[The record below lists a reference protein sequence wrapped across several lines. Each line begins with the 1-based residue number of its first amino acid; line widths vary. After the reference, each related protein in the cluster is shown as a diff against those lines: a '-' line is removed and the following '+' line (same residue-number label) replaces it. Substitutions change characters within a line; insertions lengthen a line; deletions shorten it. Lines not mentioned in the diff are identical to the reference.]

1 MSEADMM
8 MDEGMALMEN
18 KEEEPP
24 KKLTLNELAIE
35 EEGCL
40 CCCCICHCSVKET
53 KDLACCGC
61 FPIKCGVVTI
71 GILTIALFAAIFAE
85 VFYCLLNEQFAWWYV
100 LVAVILLV
108 PFFIGV
114 SFFIS
119 YYAEET
125 DSSRSKL
132 FVSCQFVIYSSC
144 ALGIWNT
151 CYLLWCYK
159 FEDVSIGS
167 PDQGYYKQ
175 TKKSYIVWSL
185 FLAVAIS
192 FLWAYF
198 LCVCRTYSNSLKS
211 EEQLEKER
219 LEQIEKDK
227 LGPFGVKL
235 PEIPKVPGVGKKDDE
250 MMMDAAMMEEA
261 M

>member
-1 MSEADMM
+1 M
-8 MDEGMALMEN
+8 
-18 KEEEPP
+18 
-24 KKLTLNELAIE
+24 
-35 EEGCL
+35 
-40 CCCCICHCSVKET
+40 
-53 KDLACCGC
+53 
-61 FPIKCGVVTI
+61 
-71 GILTIALFAAIFAE
+71 
-85 VFYCLLNEQFAWWYV
+85 
-100 LVAVILLV
+100 

-114 SFFIS
+114 CFFIS

-159 FEDVSIGS
+159 YEDVSIGS

-175 TKKSYIVWSL
+175 TKKSFIVWSL

-211 EEQLEKER
+211 EEQLEQER

-250 MMMDAAMMEEA
+250 MMMDAPEMMEEA

>member
-1 MSEADMM
+1 MSDAGM
-8 MDEGMALMEN
+8 MDEGMALMEE
-18 KEEEPP
+18 KQEEAP
-24 KKLTLNELAIE
+24 KKLTLEELTE
-35 EEGCL
+35 KEEGCL

-71 GILTIALFAAIFAE
+71 GILTILLFAAIFVE

-108 PFFIGV
+108 PFFIG
-114 SFFIS
+114 
-119 YYAEET
+119 A
-125 DSSRSKL
+125 
-132 FVSCQFVIYSSC
+132 
-144 ALGIWNT
+144 WNT

-159 FEDVSIGS
+159 YEDVSIGS

-175 TKKSYIVWSL
+175 TKKSFIVWSL
-185 FLAVAIS
+185 FLATAIS

-211 EEQLEKER
+211 PEQLEKER

-227 LGPFGVKL
+227 NGPFGFKPSL
-235 PEIPKVPGVGKKDDE
+235 SAPGLGGFGKKDEEGMD
-250 MMMDAAMMEEA
+250 MMMDAPMEEA

>member
-1 MSEADMM
+1 M
-8 MDEGMALMEN
+8 G
-18 KEEEPP
+18 EEPP
-24 KKLTLNELAIE
+24 KRLTLDELAIE

-71 GILTIALFAAIFAE
+71 GILTILLFTALFIE
-85 VFYCLLNEQFAWWYV
+85 VFWCLLNEQFAWWYV

-114 SFFIS
+114 CFFIS
-119 YYAEET
+119 YYAEDT

-132 FVSCQFVIYSSC
+132 FVSCQFVIISSC
-144 ALGIWNT
+144 
-151 CYLLWCYK
+151 
-159 FEDVSIGS
+159 
-167 PDQGYYKQ
+167 
-175 TKKSYIVWSL
+175 
-185 FLAVAIS
+185 
-192 FLWAYF
+192 LWAYF

-211 EEQLEKER
+211 EEQLEKEG
-219 LEQIEKDK
+219 LEQLEKDK
-227 LGPFGVKL
+227 NGPFGFKVPV
-235 PEIPKVPGVGKKDDE
+235 PEMKVPGVGKKDDE
-250 MMMDAAMMEEA
+250 MMGDMMDAPMEEA

>member
-1 MSEADMM
+1 MQ
-8 MDEGMALMEN
+8 
-18 KEEEPP
+18 EEQPP
-24 KKLTLNELAIE
+24 KKLTLDELTLE

-53 KDLACCGC
+53 KDLKCCGC

-71 GILTIALFAAIFAE
+71 GILTIALFTALFIQ
-85 VFYCLLNEQFAWWYV
+85 VFWCLLNEQFTWWYV

-114 SFFIS
+114 CFFIS
-119 YYAEET
+119 YYAEDS

-144 ALGIWNT
+144 LLATWNT

-159 FEDVSIGS
+159 YDDVSIGS

-175 TKKSYIVWSL
+175 TKKSFIVWSL
-185 FLAVAIS
+185 FLATAFS

-198 LCVCRTYSNSLKS
+198 LCVCRNYSNALKS
-211 EEQLEKER
+211 PEQLEKER
-219 LEQIEKDK
+219 LEEEEKAK
-227 LGPFGVKL
+227 NSWLKVPEVKM
-235 PEIPKVPGVGKKDDE
+235 PKVPGVGKDGDMME
-250 MMMDAAMMEEA
+250 GDMMMDPPMEEA

>member
-1 MSEADMM
+1 MSEEMM
-8 MDEGMALMEN
+8 MNEEGMALME
-18 KEEEPP
+18 EGAAESAP
-24 KKLTLNELAIE
+24 KKLTLDELTE
-35 EEGCL
+35 QEEGCL

-53 KDLACCGC
+53 KDLGCCGC

-71 GILTIALFAAIFAE
+71 GITTIALFTAIFAE
-85 VFYCLLNEQFAWWYV
+85 VFYCLLNDQFAWWYV

-114 SFFIS
+114 CFFIS
-119 YYAEET
+119 YYAEDT

-159 FEDVSIGS
+159 YEDVSIGS

-175 TKKSYIVWSL
+175 TKKSFIVWSL
-185 FLAVAIS
+185 FLATAIS

-198 LCVCRTYSNSLKS
+198 LCVCRNYSQALKS
-211 EEQLEKER
+211 DEQK
-219 LEQIEKDK
+219 EKDRLQAIEDAK
-227 LGPFGVKL
+227 KPAFGIKL
-235 PEIPKVPGVGKKDDE
+235 PEVPLPGKKDD
-250 MMMDAAMMEEA
+250 MMMAEGDAAPME

>member
-1 MSEADMM
+1 
-8 MDEGMALMEN
+8 
-18 KEEEPP
+18 
-24 KKLTLNELAIE
+24 LN
-35 EEGCL
+35 
-40 CCCCICHCSVKET
+40 
-53 KDLACCGC
+53 D
-61 FPIKCGVVTI
+61 
-71 GILTIALFAAIFAE
+71 
-85 VFYCLLNEQFAWWYV
+85 QFAWWYV

-114 SFFIS
+114 CFFIS
-119 YYAEET
+119 YYAEDT

-159 FEDVSIGS
+159 YEDVSVGS

-175 TKKSYIVWSL
+175 TKKSFIVWSL

-198 LCVCRTYSNSLKS
+198 LCVCRNYSQALKS
-211 EEQLEKER
+211 DEQKEKER
-219 LEQIEKDK
+219 LEAIEEAKK
-227 LGPFGVKL
+227 PKFGIAI
-235 PEIPKVPGVGKKDDE
+235 PEIKVPGAKKDDE
-250 MMMDAAMMEEA
+250 MMMGDDMAAMEM
-261 M
+261 

>member
-1 MSEADMM
+1 MSQEEMM
-8 MDEGMALMEN
+8 NEEGMALMEE
-18 KEEEPP
+18 KPESA
-24 KKLTLNELAIE
+24 KKLTLDELCE
-35 EEGCL
+35 QEEGCL

-53 KDLACCGC
+53 KDLGCCGC
-61 FPIKCGVVTI
+61 FPIKCGVVAI
-71 GILTIALFAAIFAE
+71 GIVTIALFTAVFAQ
-85 VFYCLLNEQFAWWYV
+85 VFYCLLNDQFAWWYV

-114 SFFIS
+114 CFFIS
-119 YYAEET
+119 YYAEDT

-151 CYLLWCYK
+151 CYILWCYK

-167 PDQGYYKQ
+167 PDQGYFKQ
-175 TKKSYIVWSL
+175 TKKSFIVWSL

-198 LCVCRTYSNSLKS
+198 LCVCRTYSNSLNS

-250 MMMDAAMMEEA
+250 MMMDAPEMMEEA